1 MSSGSRTG
9 TETSD
14 APPAGVLTVSLTM
27 PPGAASMLGRVTGAV
42 PATPESRVCL
52 SAGAWAST
60 ESPAAP
66 AAKLMVTG
74 WALVL
79 TTIPD
84 RVPRNPEHVAGLR
97 RRSFTRGSLP
107 AALVDDATT
116 DIVLSDYVKR
126 QVGPSA
132 IHAHYPAVN
141 TAKGTKMGVL
151 HRPDLQKRPVVG
163 PVIPA
168 RRAILEVAKG
178 EQHTWRSR
186 SARRLFT
193 RTTVRL

>member
-1 MSSGSRTG
+1 MVWIGDMTWQPESNAALATVVASVLASVVAARTG
-9 TETSD
+9 
-14 APPAGVLTVSLTM
+14 A
-27 PPGAASMLGRVTGAV
+27 
-42 PATPESRVCL
+42 
-52 SAGAWAST
+52 
-60 ESPAAP
+60 
-66 AAKLMVTG
+66 
-74 WALVL
+74 
-79 TTIPD
+79 D

-132 IHAHYPAVN
+132 MHADYPAVN

-168 RRAILEVAKG
+168 CRAILEIAKG
-178 EQHTWRSR
+178 EQHTWRSK